1 LQLAACSLQLAACS
15 LQLVPQFNLRLST
28 AFGRL
33 MLAAFY
39 HFVKFFDHF
48 LAIRLLL
55 EPRNRRLVSSPD
67 DLPFIVMIGPECFH
81 CLDIIRSSQCS
92 DFSWPWLAFVISK
105 LIFSFI
111 ILFYFPIVASLW
123 LAACC
128 LVKKLASFSSC
139 NLTPDPLLLEAV
151 RFLGGTASCPM
162 DQGSSLAKYSIYCL
176 ALNRIPRSH
185 FRILDPRSVDEVL

>member
-1 LQLAACSLQLAACS
+1 MLAACSLQLAACS
-15 LQLVPQFNLRLST
+15 LCLTFATIQPQVECGLRPLDACGLRLD
-28 AFGRL
+28 
-33 MLAAFY
+33 AFY

-123 LAACC
+123 LAA
-128 LVKKLASFSSC
+128 
-139 NLTPDPLLLEAV
+139 
-151 RFLGGTASCPM
+151 
-162 DQGSSLAKYSIYCL
+162 LAKRLHMNLIK
-176 ALNRIPRSH
+176 PR
-185 FRILDPRSVDEVL
+185 VA